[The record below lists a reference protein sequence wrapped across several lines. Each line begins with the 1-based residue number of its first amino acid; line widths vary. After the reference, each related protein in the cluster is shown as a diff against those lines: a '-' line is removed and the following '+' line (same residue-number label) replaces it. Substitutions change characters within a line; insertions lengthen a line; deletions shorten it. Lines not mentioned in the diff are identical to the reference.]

1 VGRTARADNP
11 YAEHAAR
18 LAGALRAARERR
30 GMSREELARRSG
42 ISTATLTKIE
52 SRATHDPGF
61 FTVARLAEVL
71 RVGLDELAA
80 RARGDR

>member
-1 VGRTARADNP
+1 MGRTPRAENP

-18 LAGALRAARERR
+18 LAGALRAARERQ

-61 FTVARLAEVL
+61 FTIARMAGVL
-71 RVGLDELAA
+71 RVRLDDLAA